1 MKTLRSHVSK
11 TVICA
16 VMLLA
21 FRPSPAFALPDEYLY
36 CDPPRGWSITESR
49 STPKEAF
56 SEIRPEG
63 EKANGW
69 SQIITVQTLFGRS
82 DLLPSRWCEGFQ
94 VQMKEVCSNLS
105 FSKVTIFRDNG
116 FSAARMMMY
125 CPDLSECERIPDNLR
140 KHKGEITYIKVIRG
154 LNHFYII
161 QRAWRGEPFEDPSD
175 SDLPKSLMVEWMK
188 FFEGVQVHPA
198 K

>member
-1 MKTLRSHVSK
+1 MLFA
-11 TVICA
+11 ICT
-16 VMLLA
+16 
-21 FRPSPAFALPDEYLY
+21 SPAFALPDEYLF
-36 CDPPRGWSITESR
+36 CDAPRGWNIAASKT
-49 STPKEAF
+49 TPKT
-56 SEIRPEG
+56 SLMEILPDG

-82 DLLPSRWCEGFQ
+82 DILPSQWCEGFQ
-94 VQMKEVCSNLS
+94 AQMREVCSSLS

-116 FSAARMMMY
+116 LSAARMMMY
-125 CPDLSECERIPDNLR
+125 CSDLTDCERIPENLR

-154 LNHFYII
+154 LNHFYVI
-161 QRAWRGEPFEDPSD
+161 QRAWRGEPFEDPSV
-175 SDLPKSLMVEWMK
+175 SDMPKRLMVEWMK